1 MTSSDASKV
10 VCTGDGL
17 LFGYIN
23 HPIRANID
31 TSGAGPG
38 AVEEGFAQS
47 YFLNIF
53 SIAGELKVFCEG
65 VETKAICELEEQADG
80 TFLLL
85 LKPREIGVHHL
96 HVQYD
101 DVEVPGTCCF
111 QSLKLSNYT

>member
-1 MTSSDASKV
+1 M
-10 VCTGDGL
+10 
-17 LFGYIN
+17 
-23 HPIRANID
+23 
-31 TSGAGPG
+31 
-38 AVEEGFAQS
+38 
-47 YFLNIF
+47 
-53 SIAGELKVFCEG
+53 FCEG

-101 DVEVPGTCCF
+101 DVEVSGTCCF